1 MPQIPQSTI
10 DKIRDQAD
18 IVDVIS
24 REVELK
30 RKGVNYFGICPF
42 HDENTPSFSV
52 SQSKQIYKCF
62 GGCDAGGNVFTFIM
76 EFYKLTFFESA
87 KLLADRY
94 NIILDISDNYSSSN
108 EYSFLKEVHE
118 NASLIFQQNLF
129 SDIGKEPLQYLK
141 KRNLTEEII
150 RKFRIGFAIDSWN
163 GLINKIGPKYN
174 NETSKLLKTG
184 LFSRSEKG
192 TVYDR
197 FRSRIIFPISHQS
210 GDVIAFGGRDYN
222 KNDQAKYLNSPETA
236 IYQKSNVLYGL
247 NVTKSA
253 ITNSN
258 NKYII
263 LVEGYMDLLQLYQAG
278 IEPVV
283 AVSGTSLTKNHA
295 TIIARYNKP
304 VVILYDGDSAGGNA
318 AIRAGFVLLQAG
330 VEVYVVRPPGELDP
344 DDWLLKEGR
353 EALNDNIENPSDF
366 MEFHINYSNAKT
378 FKGVQKSNYLH
389 NVIGD
394 IKNIKDSIIKNE
406 LIKYLSEKL
415 REKESDLIEILNQK
429 RSYKKS
435 ETTVVKNSV
444 FNFKTKLHRAE
455 LELIKILLNSSFDKR
470 KKLISNLGI
479 DLFSHEL
486 LSKIMSKILTD
497 ESIEN
502 SKIIDYFS
510 EKGERDFISGLLMEE
525 KEIQN
530 PDQIVKDCLS
540 TIQSAPLK
548 TRIDDLRFTI
558 QQKEK
563 NGADTSKELKEV
575 MELQKKL
582 YN

>member
-1 MPQIPQSTI
+1 
-10 DKIRDQAD
+10 
-18 IVDVIS
+18 
-24 REVELK
+24 
-30 RKGVNYFGICPF
+30 
-42 HDENTPSFSV
+42 
-52 SQSKQIYKCF
+52 
-62 GGCDAGGNVFTFIM
+62 
-76 EFYKLTFFESA
+76 
-87 KLLADRY
+87 
-94 NIILDISDNYSSSN
+94 
-108 EYSFLKEVHE
+108 
-118 NASLIFQQNLF
+118 
-129 SDIGKEPLQYLK
+129 
-141 KRNLTEEII
+141 
-150 RKFRIGFAIDSWN
+150 
-163 GLINKIGPKYN
+163 
-174 NETSKLLKTG
+174 
-184 LFSRSEKG
+184 
-192 TVYDR
+192 
-197 FRSRIIFPISHQS
+197 
-210 GDVIAFGGRDYN
+210 
-222 KNDQAKYLNSPETA
+222 
-236 IYQKSNVLYGL
+236 
-247 NVTKSA
+247 
-253 ITNSN
+253 
-258 NKYII
+258 
-263 LVEGYMDLLQLYQAG
+263 
-278 IEPVV
+278 
-283 AVSGTSLTKNHA
+283 
-295 TIIARYNKP
+295 
-304 VVILYDGDSAGGNA
+304 
-318 AIRAGFVLLQAG
+318 
-330 VEVYVVRPPGELDP
+330 
-344 DDWLLKEGR
+344 
-353 EALNDNIENPSDF
+353 

-389 NVIGD
+389 NVIGE
-394 IKNIKDSIIKNE
+394 IKNINDSIIKNE

-435 ETTVVKNSV
+435 ETAVVKNSV

-455 LELIKILLNSSFDKR
+455 LELIKILINSSFDKR
-470 KKLISNLGI
+470 KNLINDLGI

-510 EKGERDFISGLLMEE
+510 EKSERDFISGLLMEE